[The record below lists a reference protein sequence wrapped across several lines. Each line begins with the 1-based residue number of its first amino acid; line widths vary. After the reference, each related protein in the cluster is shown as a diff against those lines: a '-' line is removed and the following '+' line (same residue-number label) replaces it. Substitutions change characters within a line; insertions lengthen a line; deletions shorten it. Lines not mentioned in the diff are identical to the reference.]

1 MKQLELPLIAS
12 EAKLL
17 LEALAELE
25 GKWLQICESSED
37 EDEIADYGNDLI
49 ELRLLRDK
57 LKATAVPAFGPGVEN
72 FDRTSL

>member
-1 MKQLELPLIAS
+1 MKQLELPLVAS

-25 GKWLQICESSED
+25 AKWLQICESSED
-37 EDEIADYGNDLI
+37 DDEVADYGNDLI

-57 LKATAVPAFGPGVEN
+57 LSEAAVPVFGPGDED
-72 FDRTSL
+72 FDRSSL